1 MIFYKDDF
9 LWSNSTKESATY
21 IYDENWSKVAVFSDK
36 FNGDGVIGLSVVNSS
51 YFSVI
56 ACGVK
61 SVSAFIIWN

>member
-36 FNGDGVIGLSVVNSS
+36 FNGDGVIGLSVADSS
-51 YFSVI
+51 YFSLTI
-56 ACGVK
+56 WGVK
-61 SVSAFIIWN
+61 SVSGFIN